1 MSVNFVPPAKPA
13 SAPKTDTPAYR
24 VQPKPVTLDYL
35 RGPGSVRVQH
45 LMYLLD
51 CSYSTVFKRLARGHI
66 PAPTG
71 GDPRP
76 YWSNE
81 VIRKHLGIAENA
93 INCASALA
101 GCAGASK

>member
-1 MSVNFVPPAKPA
+1 MESGLSEGGSMSVKFVTPAK
-13 SAPKTDTPAYR
+13 SAPAGNPAYR
-24 VQPKPVTLDYL
+24 VPAKPVSLEYL

-51 CSYSTVFKRLARGHI
+51 CSYSTVFKRLKRGHI

-81 VIRKHLGIAENA
+81 VIRKHLGI
-93 INCASALA
+93 S
-101 GCAGASK
+101 

>member
-1 MSVNFVPPAKPA
+1 MSVKFVTPAKPA
-13 SAPKTDTPAYR
+13 PAAPQTDAPAYR
-24 VQPKPVTLDYL
+24 VQPKPVTLEYL

-45 LMYLLD
+45 LMYLLH

-81 VIRKHLGIAENA
+81 VIRKHLGIE
-93 INCASALA
+93 SAA
-101 GCAGASK
+101 R

>member
-1 MSVNFVPPAKPA
+1 MSVSFVPPSKSA
-13 SAPKTDTPAYR
+13 STVKIGAPAYR
-24 VQPKPVTLDYL
+24 VKPKPVSLEYL

-45 LMYLLD
+45 LMYLLG

-71 GDPRP
+71 GNPRP

-81 VIRKHLGIAENA
+81 VVRQLLRIPTSAQSIAGGG
-93 INCASALA
+93 S
-101 GCAGASK
+101 